1 MKFIFYYIEN
11 LLEFIYA
18 YIIGCAFLSINYK
31 SHRIYRCFAAIPLIF
46 LFTLFSD
53 KAPDEFSMTVISVL
67 YTIILYVYVFRICM
81 ADAILLAESMF
92 TLVLVFEGVLTI
104 FINLCDIAI
113 TSVVFAAIS
122 NVSLVFLSFV
132 LYKYVRLDTVFNY
145 VMSANSYIKS
155 LLIDIF
161 IAGFAYMLLVKTN
174 FDRQADYTI
183 LFILASYMISI
194 NVETIYYQ
202 KRNDRQAKELENY
215 EKYLPIVEEMVGY
228 IRLQQHDF
236 NNHLQAIQMLP
247 LTHTD
252 YSSLKQAVMTYG
264 GSAGLIPAHLDVL
277 KLNMKLV
284 AGFLISKSE
293 ECMLCKRNIKIEI
306 KNYSLQTIV
315 PEYKLIEIMGIL
327 VDNAIEASS
336 EEQDIYIQINSV
348 ENQVHFYIS
357 NPGPELTPQLR
368 GLFFTKGYSTKQY
381 NKKQHGLG
389 LYKLKKIA
397 DRYNGMIILDNKVK
411 DGQMLVCFEVRI

>member
-1 MKFIFYYIEN
+1 MKFAIYYIEN
-11 LLEFIYA
+11 ILKFIYA
-18 YIIGCAFLSINYK
+18 YIIGCAFMSVNYK
-31 SHRIYRCFAAIPLIF
+31 SNIIYRCFAAIPLIF
-46 LFTLFSD
+46 IFTLFSN
-53 KAPDEFSMTVISVL
+53 KAPNEFFITIISIL

-81 ADAILLAESMF
+81 ADAILLSALMF
-92 TLVLVFEGVLTI
+92 TQVLIFEGILTV
-104 FINLCDIAI
+104 FINLSGIVLDY
-113 TSVVFAAIS
+113 
-122 NVSLVFLSFV
+122 FV
-132 LYKYVRLDTVFNY
+132 LSLINNLMMVAMAFILYSYVRLDVVFNY
-145 VMSANSYIKS
+145 VVSANLYIKS

-161 IAGFAYMLLVKTN
+161 IAFFAYMLLAKTD
-174 FDRQADYTI
+174 FDKQADYTI
-183 LFILASYMISI
+183 LFIFASYMISI
-194 NVETIYYQ
+194 NVETIYFQ
-202 KRNDRQAKELENY
+202 KRNDRQAKELESY
-215 EKYLPIVEEMVGY
+215 EKYLPIVEEMVSY

-252 YSSLKQAVMTYG
+252 YSSLKQAVMSYG
-264 GSAGLIPAHLDVL
+264 GSAGLVPVNLEVL
-277 KLNMKLV
+277 KLNLKLV

-293 ECMLCKRNIKIEI
+293 ECILSKRNIKIDI

-336 EEQDIYIQINSV
+336 EEQDIYIQINSL
-348 ENQVHFYIS
+348 ENQVRFYIS

-368 GLFFTKGYSTKQY
+368 SLFFTKGYSTKQHE
-381 NKKQHGLG
+381 KEQHGLG

-397 DRYNGMIILDNKVK
+397 DNYNGMIILDNKIS

>member
-1 MKFIFYYIEN
+1 MKFAFYYIEN
-11 LLEFIYA
+11 LLEFVYA
-18 YIIGCAFLSINYK
+18 YIIGCAFLSVNYR
-31 SHRIYRCFAAIPLIF
+31 SNIIYRCFASIPLIF

-53 KAPDEFSMTVISVL
+53 KAPNEFCITIINVL
-67 YTIILYVYVFRICM
+67 YTVILYVYVFRICM
-81 ADAILLAESMF
+81 ADAILLSAFMF
-92 TLVLVFEGVLTI
+92 ALVMAFEGVLQI
-104 FINLCDIAI
+104 FITLSGIAVDY
-113 TSVVFAAIS
+113 VVFAAIS
-122 NVSLVFLSFV
+122 NLVLVFLAFL
-132 LYKYVRLDTVFNY
+132 LYKYIRLDIVFNY
-145 VMSANSYIKS
+145 VMSANLYIKS
-155 LLIDIF
+155 LVIDIF
-161 IAGFAYMLLVKTN
+161 IAFFAYMLLARTN

-202 KRNDRQAKELENY
+202 KKNDRQAKELENY

-252 YSSLKQAVMTYG
+252 YNSLKQAVMTYG
-264 GSAGLIPAHLDVL
+264 GGAGLIPANLEVL

-284 AGFLISKSE
+284 AGFLVSKSE
-293 ECMLCKRNIKIEI
+293 ECMLRKRNIKIEI
-306 KNYSLQTIV
+306 RNYSLQTIV

-336 EEQDIYIQINSV
+336 EEQDICVQIDSI
-348 ENQVHFYIS
+348 ENQVYFYIS

-368 GLFFTKGYSTKQY
+368 NLFFTKGYSTKQY
-381 NKKQHGLG
+381 EKRQHGLG

-397 DRYNGMIILDNKVK
+397 DSYNGMIILDNKII
-411 DGQMLVCFEVRI
+411 DGQMLVCFEIRI